1 MKIFLSQ
8 NPENISQN
16 RGLNEKLKISWEK
29 DRQKEHLAKL
39 NSKFKSEVM
48 KMIVVMKSQS
58 DQQDLDEIL
67 EVIKEEGFE
76 AHLSQ
81 GVETTIIGLIGDTAG
96 KEQVQSRL
104 ASFSSV
110 EKVIPILDPY
120 KLTGWKFKPEK
131 TVIEVG
137 EVKIGGEKPVV
148 MAGPCA
154 VENEEQLMTTARAV
168 KEAGAEVLRGGAFK
182 PRTSPYSFQGL
193 GEEGLK
199 LLDQARQ
206 ETGLK
211 IITELM
217 DLDHLELVAEYTDII
232 QIGARNMQN
241 YPLLSAIG
249 KLDKPAMLKRGMS
262 ATIREWLLAAEY
274 IMCEGNQQ
282 VILCERGIRTFGE
295 ETRNTLDLSSV
306 PMVNE
311 LSHLP
316 VIVDPSHGTGRWEL
330 VNPMARAAIAVGVD
344 GLLVEVHPNPKE
356 ALSDGPQSLKL
367 KKFAQ
372 LMADIKM
379 IHESLGE
386 SQGTRWPSAI

>member
-1 MKIFLSQ
+1 
-8 NPENISQN
+8 
-16 RGLNEKLKISWEK
+16 
-29 DRQKEHLAKL
+29 
-39 NSKFKSEVM
+39 
-48 KMIVVMKSQS
+48 MIVVMKSKS
-58 DQQDLDEIL
+58 NEEDLN
-67 EVIKEEGFE
+67 EVLDLIEEEGFE

-96 KEQVQSRL
+96 KEQVKSRL
-104 ASFSSV
+104 QAFSSV
-110 EKVIPILDPY
+110 EKVIAVLDPF

-131 TVIEVG
+131 TVIKLDEV
-137 EVKIGGEKPVV
+137 EIGNGKPVV

-154 VENEEQLMTTARAV
+154 VENEEQLMTTAKAV
-168 KEAGAEVLRGGAFK
+168 KEAGAEILRGGAFK

-199 LLDQARQ
+199 LLAQARE

-217 DLDHLELVAEYTDII
+217 DLEHLELVAEYTDII

-282 VILCERGIRTFGE
+282 VLLCERGIRTFGE

-330 VNPMARAAIAVGVD
+330 VNPMARAAVAVGAD
-344 GLLVEVHPNPKE
+344 GLIVEVHPNPKE
-356 ALSDGPQSLKL
+356 ALSDGPQSLKP

-372 LMADIKM
+372 LMADINT
-379 IHESLGE
+379 ITDSLGN
-386 SQGTRWPSAI
+386 SKGSRWPSAI